1 MPPCGEEQSSVAAS
15 IAWVLVD
22 WARKT
27 PGFDVGGNEA
37 GVILDGEVRGLD
49 GGVWKSSGKKRTNR
63 FRKNSPLL
71 AVEVQGEEE
80 TVESLRAKA
89 AWYLSHGTGTVWLV
103 LPSINVVLVV
113 TETGEKRLRE
123 RERLPEPAG
132 LRGLH
137 PLVADVFWRAT

>member
-15 IAWVLVD
+15 VAWVLVD
-22 WARKT
+22 WARRT

-49 GGVWKSSGKKRTNR
+49 GGVWKSSGKKRSNR
-63 FRKNSPLL
+63 FRRTAPLL

-80 TVESLRAKA
+80 TVDSLRAKA
-89 AWYLSHGTGTVWLV
+89 AWYLEHGTGTVWLV

-113 TETGEKRLRE
+113 TESGEKRLRE

-137 PLVADVFWRAT
+137 PLVADVFWRAA

>member
-113 TETGEKRLRE
+113 TETGERRLRE